1 MKRKIISIFVVSI
14 FLLTAIN
21 AVSKSTREKKENSQ
35 IIDEIKKQIEIG
47 KNIKEKDFPIKYG
60 TSDLDPE
67 QLIWY
72 PGKLVIC
79 GLLFITYTIA
89 GILTGRTPWGI
100 FTVAKGCGCSWAQVA
115 P

>member
-1 MKRKIISIFVVSI
+1 MKQKIISIFVVSI

-21 AVSKSTREKKENSQ
+21 AVSKSTSEKKENPQ
-35 IIDEIKKQIEIG
+35 IIDEIKKQIEIS

-60 TSDLDPE
+60 TSDLEPE
-67 QLIWY
+67 QLRWY

-79 GLLFITYTIA
+79 GLFLLAYIIA
-89 GILTGRTPWGI
+89 GIFTGRTPWDI
-100 FTVAKGCGCSWAQVA
+100 FIAAKSCGCTWAQVT